1 MKPRPIHTFS
11 VIPSLPESLKP
22 LRTLAHNLRWAWKH
36 DMIELFIRLDADLW
50 EETEHN
56 PVRMLGMVGQEHLAR
71 LATDAGF
78 VAHMERVDQYLDD
91 YLTNVET
98 TWFTRTYGAAEKP
111 LIAYF
116 SLEFGITEC
125 LQIFAGG
132 LGVLAGDHLKS
143 ASDLNVPLVGVG
155 LLYQQGYFQQYLNQA
170 GWQQE
175 AYEDNHF
182 DNLPLTLQLREDGTP
197 LLIEVQ
203 LPGRTVM
210 AQIWCVDVG
219 RVPLYLLDTNIPQN
233 ARPQDRDI
241 TDQLYGGDQ
250 DLRIRQEILLGIGG
264 YRALEALGLE
274 PLVYHMNEG
283 HSAFLALEHIR
294 QLMVN
299 QGLSFADA
307 KEAAGAGCVFTTH
320 TPVPAGHDRF
330 PAHLMQH
337 YFNDYATRD
346 LGLDWNTFMAL
357 GRENPFD
364 HNEPFCMTVLAIRL
378 SADTNGVSELH
389 GTVSKQMWQGLWPGL
404 PSEEIPISYVTNGV
418 HILSFISRD
427 MKVLYDRYLGPRWRE
442 EPGDKDVWRRA
453 HDIASDEL
461 WRTHERRRE
470 RLVAVARQ
478 RLQQQ
483 LTRRGA
489 SPSDV
494 RAAEEVLDPE
504 ALTIGFARRFAT
516 YKRATLILRDPDR
529 LARILN
535 NPDMPVQIIVAGKAH
550 PHDNPGKAMIQEI
563 TNTARQERFR
573 HHIVF
578 LEDYDMNIARY
589 MVQGCDVWLNNPR
602 RPREASGTSGMKA
615 AANGVLNLSTIDG
628 WWAEAY
634 ASEVGWAIGQGE
646 VYSDPDYQDK
656 VESEALYDLL
666 ERDVVPLF
674 YDRIGRVPRQ
684 WVERMKESVAT
695 LSYFF
700 NTNRM
705 VAEYTNKFYMPIAER
720 YRHFMDND
728 FSQAKSLAAWR
739 RRVQS
744 NWSQIRIESLDG
756 DLPTQLRVGEPLR
769 ASARVYLGSLTPE
782 DVRVELYAGLVNPS
796 GELVRGEAVTMNAV
810 ASLDDN
816 HYRYEAEAKRGMSG
830 RHGLTIRV
838 LPYHPDLVTLFQP
851 GMVRWAE

>member
-1 MKPRPIHTFS
+1 MKPRPVHTFS
-11 VIPSLPESLKP
+11 IIPSLPESLKP
-22 LRTLAHNLRWAWKH
+22 LWSLAYNLRWAWKH
-36 DMIELFIRLDADLW
+36 DMIELFLRLDADLW
-50 EETEHN
+50 EETGHN
-56 PVRMLGMVGQEHLAR
+56 PIRMLGTVGQERLAQ

-98 TWFTRTYGAAEKP
+98 TWFTRTYGAVEKP
-111 LIAYF
+111 LIGYF
-116 SLEFGITEC
+116 SLEFAITEC

-182 DNLPLTLQLREDGTP
+182 DNLPLVPERTKDGSP
-197 LLIEVQ
+197 LMVEVQ
-203 LPGRTVM
+203 FPGRTVV
-210 AQIWCVDVG
+210 AQVWRADVG

-233 ARPQDRDI
+233 TRPQDRDI

-264 YRALEALGLE
+264 YRALKALGIA
-274 PLVYHMNEG
+274 PVVYHMNEG
-283 HSAFLALEHIR
+283 HSAFLALEHTR
-294 QLMVN
+294 HLMVDH
-299 QGLSFADA
+299 GLSFAEA
-307 KEAAGAGCVFTTH
+307 KEAAAAGCVYTTH

-330 PAHLMQH
+330 PGHLMQH

-346 LGLDWNTFMAL
+346 LGLDWNTFMGL

-378 SADTNGVSELH
+378 SSDTNGVSRLH
-389 GTVSKQMWQGLWPGL
+389 GEVSRQMWQGLWPGL
-404 PSEEIPISYVTNGV
+404 PQEEIPISHVTNGV

-442 EPGDKDVWRRA
+442 EPGDKEMWQRA

-483 LTRRGA
+483 LAKRGT
-489 SPSDV
+489 SPADLL
-494 RAAEEVLDPE
+494 AAEEVLDPE

-529 LARILN
+529 LSRILN
-535 NPDMPVQIIVAGKAH
+535 NPDRPVQIIFAGKAH

-563 TNTARQERFR
+563 VNMARQEQFR
-573 HHIVF
+573 NRMVF

-589 MVQGCDVWLNNPR
+589 LVQGCDVWLNTPR

-615 AANGVLNLSTIDG
+615 AANGVLNLSTVDG
-628 WWAEAY
+628 WWAEANPT
-634 ASEVGWAIGQGE
+634 EVGWAIGRGE
-646 VYSDPDYQDK
+646 VYDDPDYQDR
-656 VESEALYDLL
+656 VEAEALYNLL
-666 ERDVVPLF
+666 ERDVVPMF
-674 YDRIGRVPRQ
+674 YDRVGRTPRR
-684 WVERMKESVAT
+684 WVDQMKTSVGS
-695 LSYFF
+695 LCYFF

-705 VAEYTNKFYMPIAER
+705 VAEYTNRFYMPLAER
-720 YRHFMDND
+720 SVRLTDEN
-728 FSQAKSLAAWR
+728 SVAARSLAAWR
-739 RRVQS
+739 RRVQN
-744 NWSQIRIESLDG
+744 NWSHVRVESVDG
-756 DLPTQLRVGEPLR
+756 DLPTELRVGQTFR
-769 ASARVYLGSLTPE
+769 ASALVFLGNLTPD
-782 DVRVELYAGLVNPS
+782 DVRVELYIGLVNPS
-796 GELVRGEAVTMNAV
+796 DEIVRGEAVPMDVT
-810 ASLDDN
+810 ASVGDN
-816 HYRYEAEAKRGMSG
+816 RYRYEAEAMRHMSG
-830 RHGLTIRV
+830 RHGCTVRV
-838 LPYHPDLVTLFQP
+838 LPYHPDLVTLFQT
-851 GMVRWAE
+851 GMVRWAQ